1 MYIIGLTGG
10 IGSGKSTASQL
21 FEKLGVGVID
31 ADQIAHR
38 ISEPGQPGYQAITAL
53 FGADVLQPNGQIDRR
68 KLRDIVFNDDLQRQQ
83 LESNLHPLI
92 RREMLHQAELVSSPY
107 CMLSIPL
114 LTESNNL
121 DGIDRTLVIDCPE
134 ATQLERACIRDQM
147 TIEQAEKIMAA
158 QNSRDER
165 LSYADDVILND
176 GDIAQLKTDVEALH
190 NLYLMLAATHQ
201 S

>member
-10 IGSGKSTASQL
+10 IGSGKSTVSQL
-21 FEKLGVGVID
+21 FEQLGVGVID

-68 KLRDIVFNDDLQRQQ
+68 KLRDIVFSDDLQRQQ

-92 RREMLHQAELVSSPY
+92 RREMLRQAELVSSPY

-134 ATQLERACIRDQM
+134 DTQVERACIRDQM

-176 GDIAQLKTDVEALH
+176 GDIAQLETEVDALH
-190 NLYLMLAATHQ
+190 NLYLTLAATNY
-201 S
+201 